1 MIIVAESN
9 GTIRK
14 TWPADDVH
22 TEQEAN
28 KYARDLTA
36 NSPGVIFHV
45 LKTKAVHGKP
55 LPRADEGKPYG
66 SIIFPDKKED
76 DTPPYY
82 I

>member
-1 MIIVAESN
+1 MIIVAESG

-14 TWPADDVH
+14 TWTSDDVH
-22 TEQEAN
+22 AEQEAN
-28 KYARDLTA
+28 AYARGLTT

-45 LKTKAVHGKP
+45 LKTKNVHGKP

-66 SIIFPDKKED
+66 SIIFPVED
-76 DTPPYY
+76 NEPQYY